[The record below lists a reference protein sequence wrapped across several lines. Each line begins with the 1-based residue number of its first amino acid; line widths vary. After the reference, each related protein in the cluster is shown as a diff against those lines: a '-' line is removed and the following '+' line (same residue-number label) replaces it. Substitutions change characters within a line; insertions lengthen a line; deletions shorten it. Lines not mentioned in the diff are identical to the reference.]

1 MKKLSFF
8 HTPFFLFWVYS
19 LCNEKFFIYLLITFK
34 YLVNTF
40 FQQNLTFH

>member
-8 HTPFFLFWVYS
+8 HTPFLFWVYP